1 MHQVKFRDPGTQN
14 YWNSEVK
21 NLVWFSVVEHEW
33 GEISQITFCEIYLDK
48 LYTALGLSAGAFT
61 TNNPAEAWY
70 LKPSL
75 VQLYQENLPKEFIL
89 LFVKVILFVL
99 RSHVCRM
106 EDCNS
111 CATKILYLTNHC
123 SPQVTIFT
131 RKC

>member
-1 MHQVKFRDPGTQN
+1 ME
-14 YWNSEVK
+14 NSR
-21 NLVWFSVVEHEW
+21 VWFSVVEHEW
-33 GEISQITFCEIYLDK
+33 GEMSQINFCEIYLDK

-61 TNNPAEAWY
+61 TNSPAKAWY

-75 VQLYQENLPKEFIL
+75 VQLYQSKKTRSLI
-89 LFVKVILFVL
+89 VILFVL

-106 EDCNS
+106 EDYNS
-111 CATKILYLTNHC
+111 CETKILYFTNHC